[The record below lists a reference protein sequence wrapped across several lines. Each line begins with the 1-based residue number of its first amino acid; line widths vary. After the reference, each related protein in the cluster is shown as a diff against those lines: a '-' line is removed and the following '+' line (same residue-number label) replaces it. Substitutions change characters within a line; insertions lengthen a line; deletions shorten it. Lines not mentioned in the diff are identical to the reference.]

1 MVYESQVILKI
12 DSESTDLRWNESGHW
27 YPEMS
32 FEVMMRIFVREHT
45 KAMGSG

>member
-32 FEVMMRIFVREHT
+32 LMMRIFVREHT
-45 KAMGSG
+45 KARGSG